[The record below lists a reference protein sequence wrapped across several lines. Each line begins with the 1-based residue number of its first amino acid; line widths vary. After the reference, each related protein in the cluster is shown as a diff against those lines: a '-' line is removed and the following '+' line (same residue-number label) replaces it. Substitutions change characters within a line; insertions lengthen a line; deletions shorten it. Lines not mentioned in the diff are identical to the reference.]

1 MKEKKQGLINEKFLL
16 QNKTARRLYAD
27 YAVDLPIVDYH
38 CHLSPKEIAENK
50 QFADLTDIWLKGD
63 HYKWRAMRALGVPE
77 QLITGDA
84 SNEEKFMAWASCV
97 PRTVRNPLFHWTQME
112 LNNPFEIDEY
122 LNDKTAAKIYRTANE
137 LLSQPDFFAQGL
149 LNRNRV
155 ELVGTT
161 DDPCDDLACHLQ
173 LAEQQNPFVV
183 RPSFR
188 PDPVLN
194 ISAKPDF
201 LKYHQRLEEASGVAI
216 MDIDS
221 LLTALQN
228 RVDYFHAHGCRISDH
243 GLVMMP
249 MVPSDITQL
258 ERDFLRYLEEPDFLM
273 PSPDAFAGYILLQL
287 CRMYHEKGWVQ
298 QFHLGAIR
306 NLNSRLRNI
315 LGADSGF
322 DSIGDDGQAIRLA
335 LFLDALDKE
344 DQLARTI
351 LYNLNPALN
360 EVFAAMTGN
369 FNDGTVAGKIQY
381 GSAWWFLDQKDGIQK
396 QLNALSNLGV
406 LSTFIGMTTDSRSF
420 LSYSRHDYFR
430 RILCNMIGK
439 EMEKGLLPDDENWM
453 GEIIE
458 QVCYY
463 NARRFFDLHT

>member
-1 MKEKKQGLINEKFLL
+1 MKEKNTALVNEKFLL
-16 QNKTARRLYAD
+16 QNKTARRLYND
-27 YAVDLPIVDYH
+27 YAADLPIVDYH

-50 QFADLTDIWLKGD
+50 QFADLTEVWLKGD
-63 HYKWRAMRALGVPE
+63 HYKWRAMRTLGVPE
-77 QLITGDA
+77 HYITGAA
-84 SNEEKFMAWASCV
+84 SNEEKFLKWAECI
-97 PRTVRNPLFHWTQME
+97 PETVRNPLFHWTQME
-112 LNNPFEIDEY
+112 LNNPFGINDY
-122 LNDKTAAKIYRTANE
+122 LNEKSASEIFSKANE
-137 LLSQPDFFAQGL
+137 MLARPDFYTKAL

-161 DDPCDDLACHLQ
+161 DDPCDDLEFHEQ
-173 LAEQQNPFVV
+173 LGTQENPFEV

-194 ISAKPDF
+194 LTVKADF
-201 LKYHQRLEEASGVAI
+201 LKYLQRLETASGVAI
-216 MDIDS
+216 MNLDT

-228 RVDYFHAHGCRISDH
+228 RVDYFHDHGCRISDH
-243 GLVMMP
+243 GLVRMP
-249 MVPSDITQL
+249 EVPTDIIQL
-258 ERDFLRYLEEPDFLM
+258 EKDFQRYLEHNDLNM
-273 PSPDAFAGYILLQL
+273 PNPEAFAGYVLQQL
-287 CRMYHEKGWVQ
+287 CRMYHAKGWVQ

-322 DSIGDDGQAIRLA
+322 DSIGDDGQAMRLA
-335 LFLDALDKE
+335 LFLDALDKD
-344 DQLARTI
+344 DQLAKTI

-369 FNDGTVAGKIQY
+369 FNDGSVAGKIQY

-430 RILCNMIGK
+430 RILCSLFGK
-439 EMEKGLLPDDENWM
+439 EMEKGLLPDDEAWM
-453 GEIIE
+453 GQIIE

-463 NARRFFDLHT
+463 NARNYFELNR